1 MSEIST
7 AYINNRV
14 GPIMRHGDLAKAV
27 AEAAET
33 DNPGKTIVVEDK
45 VAYLR
50 IETDD
55 ELVLTRQTI
64 EDLLGRPF
72 AMNDLE
78 VELASFAGRIDT
90 QTDRVRFYYATH
102 LSEQGEHT

>member
-7 AYINNRV
+7 AYKNNRV
-14 GPIMRHGDLAKAV
+14 GPVMRHGELALAV
-27 AEAAET
+27 AEAAQI
-33 DNPGKTIVVEDK
+33 DNPGKTIAIDDK
-45 VAYLR
+45 IAYLR

-55 ELVLTRQTI
+55 ELVLTRETI

-78 VELASFAGRIDT
+78 IELASFAGRIDT
-90 QTDRVRFYYATH
+90 ANDHVRFYYATH
-102 LSEQGEHT
+102 L